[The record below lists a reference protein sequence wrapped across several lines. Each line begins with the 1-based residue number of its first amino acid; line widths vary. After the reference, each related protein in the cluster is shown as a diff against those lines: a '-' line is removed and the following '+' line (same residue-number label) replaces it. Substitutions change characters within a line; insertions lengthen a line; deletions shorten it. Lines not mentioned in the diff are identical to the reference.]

1 MQLAEE
7 VGSAEDVACLTV
19 GELWGALLLPLH
31 VSGRGVGDTGV
42 GDTGVG
48 GTGVGDIGKWWPKGR
63 HCDINLVSLEETPEC
78 SQYSGAVLF
87 PVPSTVGSYSSYLR
101 PPVVVL
107 YLEGHPDVVQEQRVL
122 LCILKEG
129 QPAVTRA
136 QVICASHEEDLA
148 SS

>member
-1 MQLAEE
+1 MGDTG
-7 VGSAEDVACLTV
+7 VGDTGV
-19 GELWGALLLPLH
+19 GDTGA
-31 VSGRGVGDTGV
+31 GDTGVGDTGV

-48 GTGVGDIGKWWPKGR
+48 DTEVGDTGAGDIGKWWPEDR
-63 HCDINLVSLEETPEC
+63 HCDINLVSLQETPEC
-78 SQYSGAVLF
+78 SQCSGAVLS
-87 PVPSTVGSYSSYLR
+87 PVPSTVGSCSSYLR
-101 PPVVVL
+101 PPVVIL

-136 QVICASHEEDLA
+136 QVVCASHEEDLA